1 MNKERDSM
9 ATESIMSNVVITD
22 PRDAEMFV
30 NVMEQAMKVAETP
43 LPCRI
48 KSSDYTPDEMREAL
62 GKILSKRKTR
72 GSHELPWFFLWI
84 INLLSVC

>member
-1 MNKERDSM
+1 MYISHMIKNERSDSM

-22 PRDAEMFV
+22 PKEAEMFV
-30 NVMEQAMKVAETP
+30 NAMEQAMKIAETP

-62 GKILSKRKTR
+62 GKILSNVRNQRK
-72 GSHELPWFFLWI
+72 
-84 INLLSVC
+84 